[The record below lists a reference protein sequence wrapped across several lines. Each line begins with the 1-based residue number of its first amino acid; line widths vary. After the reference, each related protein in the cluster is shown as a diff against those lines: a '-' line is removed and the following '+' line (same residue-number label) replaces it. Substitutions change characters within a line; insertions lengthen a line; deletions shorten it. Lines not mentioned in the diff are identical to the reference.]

1 MVSITRA
8 LISVADKTGLI
19 EFARFLVQ
27 TGIEIISTGG
37 TASLLTK
44 SEIPV
49 LEVADYTGF
58 PELLDGRLKTLHP
71 KIHGGILGRRG
82 QDEQALQDHNILP
95 IDLVIVNLYPFAAQ
109 IAKPDCT
116 LEQAIEQIDIGG
128 PTLLRAAAKNFAAV
142 TVIVDPTDYQQVL
155 QAMQANNGK
164 VPKSLRLQLAMK
176 VFEYTTYYDGI
187 IANYFRST
195 LQPDPSLIQ
204 KPYFPDNLAL
214 QFTKVKT
221 LRYGENPHQ
230 QAAFYHEVNSTGSNS
245 IATAKQLQGKEL
257 SFNNIA
263 DANAAFECLKQFSEG
278 TACVI
283 VKHANPCGVAIGAT
297 LLDAYD
303 RAYSTDP
310 ESAFG
315 GIIACNRTL
324 DESTV
329 QVILERQFVE
339 VISAPDIAETA
350 INILATKPNLRVLI
364 YGDRPYVPIATPK
377 NDATDTSL
385 EYKQVNGGL
394 LVQSLD
400 SQLYQE
406 LQVVSERT
414 PTEHELAD
422 LLFTWKVAKFVKSN
436 AIVYGRDLM
445 TIGIG
450 AGQMSRVNSA
460 RIATIKAQQAGL
472 EIAGA
477 VMASDAF
484 FPFRDGLD
492 QAAQVGIRAIIQP
505 GGSRRDKEV
514 IAAANEHNIAM
525 VFTGMR
531 HFRH

>member
-1 MVSITRA
+1 M
-8 LISVADKTGLI
+8 
-19 EFARFLVQ
+19 
-27 TGIEIISTGG
+27 
-37 TASLLTK
+37 
-44 SEIPV
+44 
-49 LEVADYTGF
+49 
-58 PELLDGRLKTLHP
+58 
-71 KIHGGILGRRG
+71 
-82 QDEQALQDHNILP
+82 
-95 IDLVIVNLYPFAAQ
+95 
-109 IAKPDCT
+109 
-116 LEQAIEQIDIGG
+116 
-128 PTLLRAAAKNFAAV
+128 
-142 TVIVDPTDYQQVL
+142 
-155 QAMQANNGK
+155 
-164 VPKSLRLQLAMK
+164 
-176 VFEYTTYYDGI
+176 
-187 IANYFRST
+187 
-195 LQPDPSLIQ
+195 
-204 KPYFPDNLAL
+204 
-214 QFTKVKT
+214 
-221 LRYGENPHQ
+221 
-230 QAAFYHEVNSTGSNS
+230 NSY
-245 IATAKQLQGKEL
+245 L
-257 SFNNIA
+257 
-263 DANAAFECLKQFSEG
+263 
-278 TACVI
+278 
-283 VKHANPCGVAIGAT
+283 
-297 LLDAYD
+297 
-303 RAYSTDP
+303 
-310 ESAFG
+310 
-315 GIIACNRTL
+315 
-324 DESTV
+324 
-329 QVILERQFVE
+329 
-339 VISAPDIAETA
+339 
-350 INILATKPNLRVLI
+350 
-364 YGDRPYVPIATPK
+364 
-377 NDATDTSL
+377 TSL